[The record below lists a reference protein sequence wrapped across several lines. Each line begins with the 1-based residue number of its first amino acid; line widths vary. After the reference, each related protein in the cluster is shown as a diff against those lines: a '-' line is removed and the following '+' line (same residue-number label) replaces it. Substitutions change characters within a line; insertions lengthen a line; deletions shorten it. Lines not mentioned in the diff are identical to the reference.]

1 MTEESAPPP
10 LSSAKPAPPE
20 AGRLWVAWL
29 LSTVVLPSV
38 AGALLAVGAVY
49 AEICML
55 MLVCASLGLHLGACI
70 RLAPELT
77 CLSFFLAVGG
87 WGLMAASYFA
97 GCVLMAI
104 R

>member
-10 LSSAKPAPPE
+10 SPAKPVPPE
-20 AGRLWVAWL
+20 AGRLWAAWL
-29 LSTVVLPSV
+29 LSTMVLPSV
-38 AGALLAVGAVY
+38 AGLFLSVGSVY
-49 AEICML
+49 AYVCML
-55 MLVCASLGLHLGACI
+55 LLVCASLGLHLGACI

-87 WGLMAASYFA
+87 WVLMAASFFA

>member
-1 MTEESAPPP
+1 MNEESAPPP
-10 LSSAKPAPPE
+10 PSSAKPAPPE
-20 AGRLWVAWL
+20 AGRLWAAWL

-38 AGALLAVGAVY
+38 AGALLNVEAVY
-49 AEICML
+49 SYVCML
-55 MLVCASLGLHLGACI
+55 LLVCASLGLHLGACI
-70 RLAPELT
+70 RLSPELT

-87 WGLMAASYFA
+87 WVLMAASYFA